1 MLLDGYTSKGSG
13 AGAELGLVS
22 DGAVSW
28 ARMKRYGKGVIYTG
42 ADGSCRLYV
51 VRYGYQVRWCG
62 PETEHKETEFSL
74 TVHFELSHI
83 LNLHTVYASVHVHR
97 HR

>member
-28 ARMKRYGKGVIYTG
+28 ARMKRYGKGVIPEPMDLVG
-42 ADGSCRLYV
+42 FYV

-83 LNLHTVYASVHVHR
+83 LNTHTVDVHVDVHR